1 MNTVRPKYSG
11 ISSFLD
17 DAPRW
22 IFVGYAIVASFCT
35 YFSMYA
41 FRKPFAAATF
51 EGLTFFGTMVE
62 LKTAIVISQIIGY
75 ALSKYIGIKVCSEV
89 SPGRRAGSLIAL
101 ILWAEATLVLYGLL
115 PNDFKVVAIFLN
127 GLSLGLVWGL
137 VVWYLEGR
145 RTSEILLVGLSCS
158 YIVSSGIV
166 KDAGRAIMEGTAAD
180 LWAGIPVVGTLIS
193 GWMGSVSEG
202 WMPAVTGLHFL
213 PLFFLSV
220 WMLHQ
225 VPRPNDLDVAAR
237 VGREPMQ
244 RAERMAFV
252 RRFALGL
259 LMLCTAYFFLTAYR
273 DFRDNY
279 QVDLFNELG
288 YPYQENKAIIS
299 KAELIVMFGVMGSL
313 ALLNLIKDNRAGLI
327 GAFMVMTGGVAMMGI
342 GTLLLEAG
350 LISGFWW
357 MTLTG
362 LGSYLAYV
370 PYGAVLFD
378 RLIASTR
385 VVGTAVF
392 AIYLADAIGY
402 TGSVGVQLLKDL
414 AGHDVT
420 RLGFFKGFTYFMSIL
435 GVLCL
440 SASCLYFMRRR
451 QETSEELTETTVD
464 SVNP

>member
-1 MNTVRPKYSG
+1 MKNIPPKYSG
-11 ISSFLD
+11 VSGFLEES
-17 DAPRW
+17 PRW
-22 IFVGYAIVASFCT
+22 VFVVYAIMAAFCT
-35 YFSMYA
+35 YFCMYA
-41 FRKPFAAATF
+41 FRKPFAAAKFDGITF
-51 EGLTFFGTMVE
+51 LGTVIG

-89 SPGRRAGSLIAL
+89 SPSRRAFMLIIL
-101 ILWAEATLVLYGLL
+101 ILWAEGALVLYGLV

-127 GLSLGLVWGL
+127 GLPLGMVWGL

-145 RTSEILLVGLSCS
+145 RTSELLLVGLSCS

-166 KDAGRAIMEGTAAD
+166 KDAGRAIMEGTAAEW
-180 LWAGIPVVGTLIS
+180 WAGVPMVGTLVS

-225 VPRPNDLDVAAR
+225 IPRPDDLDVAAR
-237 VGREPMQ
+237 VEREPMQ
-244 RAERMAFV
+244 SSERIAFV
-252 RRFALGL
+252 RRFGLGL
-259 LMLCTAYFFLTAYR
+259 LMLCAAYFFLTAYR

-279 QVDLFNELG
+279 QVELFDELG

-299 KAELIVMFGVMGSL
+299 KAETIIMFGVMGAL
-313 ALLNLIKDNRAGLI
+313 ALLNLIKDNRLGLL
-327 GAFMVMTGGVAMMGI
+327 GAFLVMTGGAAMMGI
-342 GTLLLEAG
+342 STLLLDAG
-350 LISGFWW
+350 MISGFWW
-357 MTLTG
+357 MTLIG

-402 TGSVGVQLLKDL
+402 TGSVGVQLLKDVI
-414 AGHDVT
+414 GQGVT
-420 RLGFFKGFTYFMSIL
+420 RLGFFKGFTYFMSL
-435 GVLCL
+435 FGVLCL
-440 SASCLYFMRRR
+440 SGSCLYFMRRR
-451 QETSEELTETTVD
+451 QEGSKQTDATAGSLRE
-464 SVNP
+464 